1 MTDQARLLD
10 ESLLR
15 KLERLRFA
23 VTRVRAGQVKGE
35 RRSTKRGTS
44 VEFADY
50 RDYTRGDDLRRVD
63 WNVYARLERPYVKLF
78 EEEQDLAVHL
88 LLDASGSM
96 DWPPDAQDGAHK
108 FRFARKL
115 IAALGHIALTSG
127 DKLVVSTVGQDVILP
142 YHTLQL
148 RGRGNALRLFD
159 WLEQLEPA
167 GVTDLAASLRRY
179 ALAAAR
185 PGVCV
190 LVSDLFSPNGYREGL
205 VALQGRGF
213 EVTIVQT
220 LAPNEVE
227 PDLAGDLR
235 LVDCETDAPQ
245 DVTMDGAMRDL
256 YRRRLRAW
264 QAEIGAYCRS
274 HAVRYLATQTAAPLD
289 KVVLQDLRQVGVIR

>member
-1 MTDQARLLD
+1 MSDRVQLLD

-15 KLERLRFA
+15 KLERLRFT

-63 WNVYARLERPYVKLF
+63 WNIYARLERPYVKLF

-96 DWPPDAQDGAHK
+96 NWPEDSAETKLHY
-108 FRFARKL
+108 ARRL
-115 IAALGHIALTSG
+115 AAALGHVALTSG
-127 DKLVVSTVGQDVILP
+127 DKLVVSVVGQGDILSRP
-142 YHTLQL
+142 SLQL
-148 RGRGNALRLFD
+148 RGRTNTLRLFN
-159 WLEQLEPA
+159 WLTQVGPS
-167 GVTDLAASLRRY
+167 GVADLSTCLREY

-190 LVSDLFSPNGYREGL
+190 LISDLFSPGGLREGL

-213 EVTIVQT
+213 ETTVIQV
-220 LAPNEVE
+220 LAPDELE
-227 PDLAGDLR
+227 PVLAGDLR
-235 LVDCETDAPQ
+235 LVDCETGSTQ
-245 DVTMDGAMRDL
+245 DVTVDSAMRDL
-256 YRRRLRAW
+256 YRRRLHAW
-264 QAEIGAYCRS
+264 QAETGAYCRR
-274 HAVRYLATQTAAPLD
+274 HNVRYIATQTTRRLD
-289 KVVLQDLRQVGVIR
+289 ELVLQDLRRAGVIR